1 MSKRVKISFKVFTKI
16 RTHPSVDKNRQLYFL
31 REFQTESGL
40 LLTSYIK
47 DVYYFKIEDKQK
59 YFLSKITYGF

>member
-1 MSKRVKISFKVFTKI
+1 MSKRVKISFVKFREI
-16 RTHPSVDKNRQLYFL
+16 RTHSSVDINRQLYFL

-47 DVYYFKIEDKQK
+47 DVYFFKIEDTQK
-59 YFLSKITYGF
+59 YFLSKIKYGF